1 MPTLDYVLLPVSTLP
16 SLQDLLIEYASAEK
30 LAEAAAE
37 ENEEKFTE
45 QTWMKLFLKY
55 KQLKPT

>member
-1 MPTLDYVLLPVSTLP
+1 M
-16 SLQDLLIEYASAEK
+16 QDLLIDNASAEK

-37 ENEEKFTE
+37 ENEEKFTR

-55 KQLKPT
+55 KQIKPT